1 MSCNQ
6 NTQNASQSPL
16 GDVSS
21 SALEGLDAYIEDLK
35 ARGITPSI
43 IGKAGGPVGDV
54 YDIYKIGE
62 AALEGGWTPALVNL
76 SSALGG
82 AAGAAVMGVAFV
94 AATGGIGAVGIIA
107 VGAASY
113 IGGEI
118 GQKLGEFLFDPTLEP
133 EFYEETLRNREQRLR
148 LHSIDPETDPATQN
162 IRRQLEKSRLRAGIP
177 APGDCPIQ
185 DIKRQTQTAS
195 AYASPIILDLN
206 GDGVI
211 RTVGLSSGVFFDHA
225 ADGFA
230 ERTGWVA
237 PGDGLL
243 VWDRNA
249 NGAIDSGRELFGSE
263 TLLPNGIK
271 AVNGFKALKAFD
283 ANGDGVID
291 ANDPVFAQLRVWLD
305 ADTNGRT
312 AEGELLT
319 LEEAGVR
326 SINVAYTNSNHVD
339 AQGNAHRQIGSYTT
353 NDGQTRTATDVW
365 VQTNPTYSLPTEWV
379 EVPKDI
385 AALPDAQGYGKV
397 RDLHQAMAMDATGE
411 LKALVTAFTQAS
423 TPEDR
428 DALVTQILYRWTGVQ
443 DVDPTSRASRM
454 IYGNAIG
461 DARTLEAL
469 EEFMGEEW
477 AGIWC
482 WGTRDPNPHGRAAPV
497 LLAAWDDIKAFVYGQ
512 LMAQTQLKEL
522 VLQISFRWDPEIGEP
537 VSDLSNVVETL
548 TAHLEKDREAGLET
562 LGDFLYS
569 LKGMGLLNRLDVA
582 GFKAMLLP
590 LGADVAQTMDAALK
604 GWVAAD
610 GPTEGDEVLRGTE
623 FNDLL
628 DARGGNDT
636 LIGGSGNDLLDGGA
650 GNDVVLAGES
660 RRRRNGKCANEEWR
674 VAA

>member
-353 NDGQTRTATDVW
+353 TNGQTRTATDVW
-365 VQTNPTYSLPTEWV
+365 VQTNPTYSLPTDWV
-379 EVPKDI
+379 DVPEDI
-385 AALPDAQGYGKV
+385 AALPDAQGLRQGP
-397 RDLHQAMAMDATGE
+397 RSAPGHGHGRHGR
-411 LKALVTAFTQAS
+411 TQGAGHRVH
-423 TPEDR
+423 PGQHPRDR